1 MLNSQFLYNVSHNE
15 VCPVGLQVPSSLLW
29 VSRESPLTENSWP
42 ETEATGISFLP
53 LGISL
58 FSKRCQLPSS
68 CKDYASGSATQ
79 PFPKGN
85 LGKISLKHFRLSP
98 PSCRFTKHISIWKTP
113 WSSIGKNL
121 FNFNPAL
128 LNFIWPIWGPFPN
141 HLLRDQG
148 HQYSTK
154 LLSSLGSLPA
164 ISFYDLLFYLWDI
177 KRLIPIRLPFRNL
190 PEYAN
195 RSR

>member
-1 MLNSQFLYNVSHNE
+1 MKCVLLACRCLPASSESLGKVLSLRIL
-15 VCPVGLQVPSSLLW
+15 GLKLRQLVYPS
-29 VSRESPLTENSWP
+29 
-42 ETEATGISFLP
+42 FP
-53 LGISL
+53 LGSPCSQKGVSCHLPVKTMLVAQPLSL
-58 FSKRCQLPSS
+58 SQ
-68 CKDYASGSATQ
+68 
-79 PFPKGN
+79 KGIW
-85 LGKISLKHFRLSP
+85 GKSVLKHFRLSP

-154 LLSSLGSLPA
+154 LLSSLGSL
-164 ISFYDLLFYLWDI
+164 LM
-177 KRLIPIRLPFRNL
+177 RVLIPSWGDPHGFI
-190 PEYAN
+190 
-195 RSR
+195 